1 VDYPSDDVPKSVPN
15 EESVTS
21 AANKDDVVNS
31 KTPHSDVMDAAAPSS
46 KGYFEG
52 LVYIFVTFQGPGGV
66 KYMIFSEVCI
76 AV

>member
-1 VDYPSDDVPKSVPN
+1 
-15 EESVTS
+15 VTS
-21 AANKDDVVNS
+21 AANKDVVVNS

-46 KGYFEG
+46 KGYSEEG
-52 LVYIFVTFQGPGGV
+52 IVYIFVTFQGPGGV

>member
-46 KGYFEG
+46 KGYSEEG
-52 LVYIFVTFQGPGGV
+52 IVYLCHFPRTWGV